1 MKHFA
6 LFVTLLACLSTG
18 CNRQTELVSAQET
31 TRNQSGSDNADN
43 SDNKTKPTGLIKRHP
58 QLDQLLDPRPHA
70 APLFPVARSN
80 ATANPFVQT
89 LQLFLSQTKALR
101 FHRTLLVHFQMQ
113 QPLAD
118 VIFAQF
124 IGGQS
129 AKFRQLLYHAD
140 VSIDCTIG
148 WRNVEL
154 SLRVLCGLLS
164 AGSSCR

>member
-89 LQLFLSQTKALR
+89 LQLFLS
-101 FHRTLLVHFQMQ
+101 HRDQRGRPRPD
-113 QPLAD
+113 PLD
-118 VIFAQF
+118 CFRDPSNLESFVSH
-124 IGGQS
+124 S
-129 AKFRQLLYHAD
+129 ASISLHHAR
-140 VSIDCTIG
+140 VS
-148 WRNVEL
+148 EQ
-154 SLRVLCGLLS
+154 
-164 AGSSCR
+164 